1 MSIESIVACRLNNN
15 SYTLWRWGMDINV
28 EAIQGWFSLYAP
40 NIIGAILIFIVGKW
54 LSHRIANL
62 LSRIME
68 RRNVD
73 LALVHFL
80 TNLIYYTLLVLVVVA
95 AAGRLGINTTSF
107 LTIIGAAGLAVGL
120 ALKDS
125 LSNFAAGV
133 MLVLFKPFTIGDV
146 VSAAGITAKVEKI
159 TIFNTLFCSADNQL
173 IIVPNNKIISDIITN
188 INAKDTRRID
198 LTVGISYSDDMA
210 NTKEI
215 LEQLARD
222 DDRILQD
229 PAPTVAVAELADS
242 SVNLVF
248 RPWVKTADYWAVRFD
263 LTEKIKNRLDEAGI
277 SIPFPQQDVHLFVE
291 KEEAAEVMQ

>member
-1 MSIESIVACRLNNN
+1 MKIDPEAVW
-15 SYTLWRWGMDINV
+15 LWISAYSV
-28 EAIQGWFSLYAP
+28 

-54 LSHRIANL
+54 LARRITNL
-62 LSRIME
+62 LSKLLKKN
-68 RRNVD
+68 NVEPT
-73 LALVHFL
+73 LVNFL
-80 TNLIYYTLLVLVVVA
+80 TSLLYYTLIVLVVVA

-133 MLVLFKPFTIGDV
+133 MLVLFRPFAIGDV
-146 VSAAGITAKVEKI
+146 VSTAGITAKVEKI
-159 TIFNTLFCSADNQL
+159 TIFNTLFCSPDNQL

-198 LTVGISYSDDMA
+198 LVVGISYSDDMA
-210 NTKEI
+210 QTRDI
-215 LEQLARD
+215 LKGLAEAD
-222 DDRILQD
+222 SRILTD
-229 PAPTVAVAELADS
+229 PAPTIAVAELADS

-248 RPWVKTADYWAVRFD
+248 RPWVKTGDYWDVRFD
-263 LTEKIKNRLDEAGI
+263 LTEKIKNSLDEAGI

-291 KEEAAEVMQ
+291 KKEAAEAV

>member
-1 MSIESIVACRLNNN
+1 MK
-15 SYTLWRWGMDINV
+15 INP
-28 EAIQGWFSLYAP
+28 EAVWVWITAYSV

-54 LSHRIANL
+54 LARWITNL
-62 LSRIME
+62 LSKLLKKK
-68 RRNVD
+68 NVEPT
-73 LALVHFL
+73 LVNFL
-80 TNLIYYTLLVLVVVA
+80 TSLFYYTLIVLVVVA

-133 MLVLFKPFTIGDV
+133 MLVLFRPFAIGDV
-146 VSAAGITAKVEKI
+146 VSTAGITAKVEKI
-159 TIFNTLFCSADNQL
+159 TIFNTLFCSPDNQL

-198 LTVGISYSDDMA
+198 LVVGISYSDDMA
-210 NTKEI
+210 QTRDI
-215 LEQLARD
+215 LKGLAEAD
-222 DDRILQD
+222 SRILTD
-229 PAPTVAVAELADS
+229 PAPTIAVAELADS

-248 RPWVKTADYWAVRFD
+248 RPWVKTGDYWDVRFD
-263 LTEKIKNRLDEAGI
+263 LTEKIKNSLDEAGI

-291 KEEAAEVMQ
+291 KKEAAEAV

>member
-1 MSIESIVACRLNNN
+1 MN
-15 SYTLWRWGMDINV
+15 INV
-28 EAIQGWFSLYAP
+28 DAVWLWLSAYSL

-54 LSHRIANL
+54 LSRRIANIL
-62 LSRIME
+62 AKILAKN
-68 RRNVD
+68 NVD
-73 LALVHFL
+73 QTLVNFLANL
-80 TNLIYYTLLVLVVVA
+80 TYYTLLVLVIVA

-133 MLVLFKPFTIGDV
+133 MLVLFRPFAIGDV
-146 VSAAGITAKVEKI
+146 VSVAGITAKVENI
-159 TIFNTLFCSADNQL
+159 NIFNTHFCSPDNQL

-198 LTVGISYSDDMA
+198 LVVGISYSDDMA
-210 NTKEI
+210 RTREI
-215 LEQLARD
+215 LAGLAKD
-222 DDRILQD
+222 DSRVLTD
-229 PAPTVAVAELADS
+229 PAPTIAVAELADS

-248 RPWVKTADYWAVRFD
+248 RPWVKTTDYWDVRFD
-263 LTEKIKNRLDEAGI
+263 LTEKIKNALDAAGI

-291 KEEAAEVMQ
+291 KEEAAKVM

>member
-1 MSIESIVACRLNNN
+1 MN
-15 SYTLWRWGMDINV
+15 INV
-28 EAIQGWFSLYAP
+28 EAVWAWVSAYSL

-54 LSHRIANL
+54 LARRIAKL
-62 LSRIME
+62 LSKLLE
-68 RRNVD
+68 KNNVD
-73 LALVHFL
+73 LTLVNFL
-80 TNLIYYTLLVLVVVA
+80 SNLTYYTLIVLVVVA

-133 MLVLFKPFTIGDV
+133 MLVLFRPFTIGDV

-159 TIFNTLFCSADNQL
+159 TIFNTLFCSPDNQL

-188 INAKDTRRID
+188 INAKDTRRVD

-210 NTKEI
+210 KTKEI
-215 LEQLARD
+215 LDRLAKED
-222 DDRILQD
+222 SRILSD
-229 PAPTVAVAELADS
+229 PAPTIAVAELADS

-248 RPWVKTADYWAVRFD
+248 RPWVNTPDYWNVRFD
-263 LTEKIKNRLDEAGI
+263 LTEKIKNALDEAGI
-277 SIPFPQQDVHLFVE
+277 SIPFPQQDVHLFVDR
-291 KEEAAEVMQ
+291 EEAAQVM

>member
-1 MSIESIVACRLNNN
+1 MNF
-15 SYTLWRWGMDINV
+15 NV
-28 EAIQGWFSLYAP
+28 EAFWNWVSMYSL
-40 NIIGAILIFIVGKW
+40 NIIGAILIFLVGKW
-54 LSHRIANL
+54 LARRISNL
-62 LSRIME
+62 VAKLLE
-68 RRNVD
+68 RNKID
-73 LALVHFL
+73 LALAHFL
-80 TNLIYYTLLVLVVVA
+80 ANLTYYSLIVLVVVA

-133 MLVLFKPFTIGDV
+133 MLILFRPFTIGDV
-146 VSAAGITAKVEKI
+146 VSTAGITAKVEKI
-159 TIFNTLFCSADNQL
+159 TIFNTLFCSSDNQL

-188 INAKDTRRID
+188 ITAKDTRRID

-210 NTKEI
+210 KTKDI
-215 LEQLARD
+215 LIRLAKEES
-222 DDRILQD
+222 RILTD

-248 RPWVKTADYWAVRFD
+248 RPWVKTAEYWDVRFD
-263 LTEKIKNRLDEAGI
+263 LTERIKNRLDEAGI

-291 KEEAAEVMQ
+291 KQESAQPM